1 VAPFSGSG
9 HFLGVDLSQGSPVVD
24 SLAIRFLSRVVRF
37 AAAAAAAAAAAV
49 ERVSQV
55 LQEQE

>member
-1 VAPFSGSG
+1 MAPFSGSG

-37 AAAAAAAAAAAV
+37 AAAAAAAAV